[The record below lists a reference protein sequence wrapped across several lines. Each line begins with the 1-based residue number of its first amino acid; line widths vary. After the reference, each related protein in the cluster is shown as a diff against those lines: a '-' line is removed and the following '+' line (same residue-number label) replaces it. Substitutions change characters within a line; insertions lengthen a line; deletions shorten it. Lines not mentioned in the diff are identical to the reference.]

1 MFVRFFQFV
10 FKLYYWALSP
20 LLGNRCRYVPSC
32 SEYAQQ
38 ALQIHGV
45 SKGLWLSG
53 KRICR
58 CHPWGGHGFDPV
70 PGSGQESESPP
81 NK

>member
-1 MFVRFFQFV
+1 MVRFFQAL
-10 FKLYYWALSP
+10 FKVYYWVLSP

-38 ALQIHGV
+38 ALQKHGV
-45 SKGLWLSG
+45 VKGLWLTA
-53 KRICR
+53 KRLSR

-70 PGSGQESESPP
+70 PEPEKSESGG
-81 NK
+81 